1 LFVADASAGVVW
13 RAEHVVAPF
22 GVAAAAA
29 DAPATGAAAATD
41 APAAT
46 DAGGGGA
53 GATAATVP
61 APPLAVVHVSA
72 PARLS
77 GVAVLPPQT
86 DRRAVAGRL
95 DLAARL
101 VWTDA
106 NAHAVRKASLHG
118 ARDAPFA
125 ASGEPASAMS
135 PGGAAAAAH
144 AARGAWNVAN
154 GPSMNRDGGASASSR
169 RGAVLWPVAVRG
181 VGGASPSSVGG
192 EGGVRS
198 VLPRG
203 VVVAEYLGRVW
214 LMRDDGTNDA
224 RYLLFS
230 HFKNKNESQAEFG
243 GRTPTRVYPLSQA
256 APRSRSYWSTRHAA
270 RREERRAACGPSWR
284 RPAATAAQAPVPT
297 RRARAP
303 SCNSPH
309 EWKPIKIKDEACD
322 RDATR
327 D

>member
-1 LFVADASAGVVW
+1 MFVADASAGVVW

-22 GVAAAAA
+22 GAAAAA
-29 DAPATGAAAATD
+29 TDAPATGAAAAD
-41 APAAT
+41 AAAAT
-46 DAGGGGA
+46 DAGGGEA

-61 APPLAVVHVSA
+61 AAAAAAPPPPLAVVHVSA
-72 PARLS
+72 LSRLS
-77 GVAVLPPQT
+77 GVAVLPPRA
-86 DRRAVAGRL
+86 DRCAVAGRL

-125 ASGEPASAMS
+125 SSSDAPGSYGEPASAMS

-181 VGGASPSSVGG
+181 VGGSSPSSVGG

-224 RYLLFS
+224 RYLLLS
-230 HFKNKNESQAEFG
+230 HLKKKN
-243 GRTPTRVYPLSQA
+243 
-256 APRSRSYWSTRHAA
+256 
-270 RREERRAACGPSWR
+270 
-284 RPAATAAQAPVPT
+284 
-297 RRARAP
+297 
-303 SCNSPH
+303 
-309 EWKPIKIKDEACD
+309 
-322 RDATR
+322 
-327 D
+327 